1 MFKSLKKYLLMTAK
15 KIFQSCSTGFS
26 LLELMIVSAVIIII
40 SGVVVANFR
49 TGFGEQALARAAHK
63 LALDAR
69 RAQNMALAG
78 AEVQGL
84 SPCAY
89 ALIPSA
95 LPAVTAVY
103 ALLTFASPNCPSET
117 SLGSGAIEFEVLQT
131 EKDVEISPSS
141 TLKTAIFLPPNA
153 KTVLGNTSN
162 VIVSSGTF
170 ILRLKN
176 NPSKTR
182 SVFINAQG
190 QISVQ

>member
-1 MFKSLKKYLLMTAK
+1 MKAKILKSFNA
-15 KIFQSCSTGFS
+15 GFS
-26 LLELMIVSAVIIII
+26 LLELIIVSAVIIII

-78 AEVQGL
+78 AEIQGA

-89 ALIPSA
+89 ALVSSA
-95 LPAVTAVY
+95 LPAITY
-103 ALLTFASPNCPSET
+103 TLSTYTFPNCPSET

-141 TLKTAIFLPPNA
+141 TLKTAIFLPPDA
-153 KTVLGNTSN
+153 KTVLGNISDT
-162 VIVSSGTF
+162 IVSSGTF
-170 ILRLKN
+170 VLRLKN

-190 QISVQ
+190 QINVQ